1 NEKKTWK
8 RPHRRPARACGRRV
22 DGREAIQELLRC
34 VSRKSANSESFPAAV
49 RSAFEEWV
57 RTAGTTSSFR
67 YVTSSAVSFSRA
79 SATLATERL
88 KRAEASPT
96 LRSNSVI
103 PILPVRDYV
112 HACAAVPKP
121 HYYRGPSRRGQSGRV
136 VWKRGSAP

>member
-67 YVTSSAVSFSRA
+67 YVTSSAVSFSRV
-79 SATLATERL
+79 SAIVATERL
-88 KRAEASPT
+88 KRAEASST

-103 PILPVRDYV
+103 PILPVQLNV
-112 HACAAVPKP
+112 HACVAVTRLQ
-121 HYYRGPSRRGQSGRV
+121 HYRGPSR
-136 VWKRGSAP
+136 

>member
-49 RSAFEEWV
+49 RSALEECV

-67 YVTSSAVSFSRA
+67 YVTSSAVSFSRV
-79 SATLATERL
+79 SAIFATERL
-88 KRAEASPT
+88 KRAEASST

-103 PILPVRDYV
+103 SILPVRVNV
-112 HACAAVPKP
+112 HACVAVTKL
-121 HYYRGPSRRGQSGRV
+121 HHYRGPSR
-136 VWKRGSAP
+136 